1 MTDTPTVRYSGQGTR
16 RQATELGQTISRG
29 IERAVAGRGA
39 LHIDT
44 LRVRVPA
51 GASARDIER
60 AIGIAVE
67 RQISGRRT

>member
-1 MTDTPTVRYSGQGTR
+1 MTGTPTIKYSGQGTR

-29 IERAVAGRGA
+29 VERAVAGRGA

-44 LRVRVPA
+44 LRVHVPA

-60 AIGIAVE
+60 AIGLAIE
-67 RQISGRRT
+67 RQMNRRRA